1 MTITWGIF
9 ASFLL
14 GLGIGTWVM
23 WLIQKTKLKTL
34 EDQSNIF
41 EALSSKALQANNQ
54 SFLDLAAQKLETF
67 QTQAKGD
74 LEQKQQSFQSIVDP
88 VKERLQ
94 KFDEQLQK
102 LESKREGAYSSLQQ
116 QVQFLQES
124 SQNLKIETTNLIQV
138 LKGSSQA
145 RGKWGE
151 NQLRR
156 IVELAGMV
164 KHCDFFEQTSVTT
177 PTGEIRPDMIVKL
190 AGNKNIVLDAKV
202 SLTSYM
208 EAMESQDETVR
219 KQKLQ
224 NHAKQIRT
232 HIQSLGRK
240 SYFEHFNPSPDFVL
254 LFLPTDEIYNAA
266 IIHDPEI
273 FDVGVKEKVIIAT
286 PTILITLLKLVAIGW
301 KDSEIEK
308 NAKEISTL
316 GKDLY
321 ERISKM
327 SSHFSDLGKK
337 LGGAVGSYNDML
349 GSLENRVLTT
359 ARKFQN
365 LQLGTPS
372 IPKLEQIDQLPR
384 EIQAEE
390 LRTPHGMINL
400 IKPKS

>member
-9 ASFLL
+9 ASFLV
-14 GLGIGTWVM
+14 GLGIGTWMM

-34 EDQSNIF
+34 EDQSNVF

-54 SFLDLAAQKLETF
+54 SFLDLASQKLETF

-74 LEQKQQSFQSIVDP
+74 LEQKQQSIQSIVDP
-88 VKERLQ
+88 VKETLQ
-94 KFDEQLQK
+94 KFEDQLRQ
-102 LESKREGAYSSLQQ
+102 LETKREGAYSSLQQ
-116 QVQFLQES
+116 QVKFLHES

-156 IVELAGMV
+156 IVELAGMM
-164 KHCDFFEQTSVTT
+164 KHCDFIEQATSES
-177 PTGEIRPDMIVKL
+177 GDIRPDMIVKL
-190 AGNKNIVLDAKV
+190 FGNRNIVLDAKV
-202 SLTSYM
+202 SLNGYL
-208 EAMESQDETVR
+208 EAMESQDENVR

-224 NHAKQIRT
+224 LHAKQIRT
-232 HIQSLGRK
+232 HIQTLGK
-240 SYFEHFNPSPDFVL
+240 KAYFESFKPSPDFVI

-266 IIHDPEI
+266 ASHDPEL
-273 FDVGVKEKVIIAT
+273 FDIGIKEKVIIAT
-286 PTILITLLKLVAIGW
+286 PMTLITLLKLVALGW

-308 NAKEISTL
+308 NAMEISTL
-316 GKDLY
+316 GKELY